1 MTSRKATVGQA
12 TVVGAAGFVG
22 ARLTERLTADGWDVW
37 APAKGDPELLTRDLG
52 TVFYCAGL
60 TADYDRRPFDTVEAH
75 ASLVSDLVRA
85 DRFARLVY
93 CSSTRLYDG
102 QKKAEVH
109 EAEPLVFDPADPRRV
124 YDLSKALG
132 ENLTLAR
139 TAGRGAV
146 ARLSNVYD
154 WADGA
159 PGFLS
164 EWLIRARATRDLKL
178 ESSPNIARDYI
189 HLDDTVE
196 ALIAIATKGASGG
209 EGIYNVAA
217 GRLTTN
223 ADICRVFE
231 AAGFRVTFTGDAN
244 PPPPP
249 NASAER
255 LAGLGVAARPVEDVV
270 RAYLEGLSA

>member
-1 MTSRKATVGQA
+1 MAGRA

-22 ARLTERLTADGWDVW
+22 ARLAVRLRADGWDVF
-37 APAKGDPELLTRDLG
+37 APAKGDPELFERDLG
-52 TVFYCAGL
+52 VVFYCAGL

-75 ASLVSDLVRA
+75 ASLVSELIRA
-85 DRFARLVY
+85 GRFERLVY

-102 QKKAEVH
+102 QRKDVAH

-154 WADGA
+154 WEDGA

-164 EWLIRARATRDLKL
+164 EWLIKARANRDLVL

-196 ALIAIATKGASGG
+196 ALIAIATKG

-217 GRLTTN
+217 GRLSTN
-223 ADICRVFE
+223 ADIARVFE
-231 AAGFRVTFTGDAN
+231 AAGWWVKFTGDAS
-244 PPPPP
+244 PPAPP
-249 NASAER
+249 NAAVER
-255 LAGLGVAARPVEDVV
+255 LAGLGVRARPVEDVV
-270 RAYLEGLSA
+270 AGYLEGLKA

>member
-1 MTSRKATVGQA
+1 MAGRA

-22 ARLTERLTADGWDVW
+22 ARLAARLQADGWDVF
-37 APAKGDPELLTRDLG
+37 APAKGDPALLEQDLG
-52 TVFYCAGL
+52 VVFYCAGL

-75 ASLVSDLVRA
+75 ASLVSALIRA
-85 DRFARLVY
+85 DRFERLVY

-102 QKKAEVH
+102 QRKDVAH
-109 EAEPLVFDPADPRRV
+109 EADPLVLDPADPRRV

-139 TAGRGAV
+139 TGGRGAV

-164 EWLIRARATRDLKL
+164 EWLIKARNTRDLAL

-189 HLDDTVE
+189 HLDDTVA
-196 ALIAIATKGASGG
+196 ALIAIATQGS
-209 EGIYNVAA
+209 GIYNVAA
-217 GRLTTN
+217 GRLSTN
-223 ADICRVFE
+223 ADIARVFE
-231 AAGFRVTFTGDAN
+231 AAGWWVKFTGDAN
-244 PPPPP
+244 PPAPP
-249 NASAER
+249 NAAVER
-255 LAGLGVAARPVEDVV
+255 LAGLGVRARPVEDVV
-270 RAYLEGLSA
+270 RAYLEGLPA

>member
-1 MTSRKATVGQA
+1 MAGRA

-22 ARLTERLTADGWDVW
+22 ARLAARLQADGWDVF
-37 APAKGDPELLTRDLG
+37 APAKGDPALLEQDLG
-52 TVFYCAGL
+52 VVFYCAGL

-75 ASLVSDLVRA
+75 ASLVSALIRA
-85 DRFARLVY
+85 GRFERLVY

-102 QKKAEVH
+102 LPLAEVD
-109 EAEPLVFDPADPRRV
+109 EYQPLTFEVTDPRRV

-139 TAGRGAV
+139 TGGRGAV

-164 EWLIRARATRDLKL
+164 EWLIKARNTRDLAL

-189 HLDDTVE
+189 HLDDTVA
-196 ALIAIATKGASGG
+196 ALIAIATQGS
-209 EGIYNVAA
+209 GIYNVAA
-217 GRLTTN
+217 GRLSTN
-223 ADICRVFE
+223 ADIARVFE
-231 AAGFRVTFTGDAN
+231 AAGWWVKFTGDAN
-244 PPPPP
+244 PPAPP
-249 NASAER
+249 NAAVER
-255 LAGLGVAARPVEDVV
+255 LAGLGVRARPVEDVV
-270 RAYLEGLSA
+270 RAYLEGLPA